1 MVLLVI
7 VSRKGLNFQEINY
20 KQFHGNSKA
29 LANNSKGK
37 LEALANNFKGKF
49 RTFANKFK
57 KNPLTP
63 GTLRRCRKNKY
74 RSLRW
79 YR

>member
-37 LEALANNFKGKF
+37 F
-49 RTFANKFK
+49 RNFANKFK

-63 GTLRRCRKNKY
+63 DTLRRCRKNKY

>member
-37 LEALANNFKGKF
+37 F
-49 RTFANKFK
+49 RIFANKFK

>member
-37 LEALANNFKGKF
+37 F

-57 KNPLTP
+57 ENPLTP